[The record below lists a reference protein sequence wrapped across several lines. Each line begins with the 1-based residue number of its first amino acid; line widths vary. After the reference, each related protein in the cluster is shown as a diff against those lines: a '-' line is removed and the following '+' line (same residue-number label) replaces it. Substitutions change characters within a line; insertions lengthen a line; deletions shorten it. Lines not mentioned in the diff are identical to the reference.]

1 MQTMGKTLLLTIL
14 TAFST
19 SLAAAPI
26 AYSINS
32 DSGNDPVTDSLYL
45 IDMLDGTETRV
56 ATVTAFGEPQKD
68 VEGLAF
74 AADGTLYGVD
84 ETFPMSLFAINTDNA
99 TVEIGSQVF
108 IKGLPSS
115 SGNDFGMTFTCDGE
129 LYLTSVADKM
139 LYRMDLQG
147 NTTPVGSLLN
157 NVEIVA
163 LAAYGSELYGLGKGT
178 TSPSL
183 FKISTVNGAATRIG
197 TTLDAGGINVNLYG
211 EGGLAFDDDGQLWA
225 ITDTRQIPSPE
236 SGQTLRVNKATGQA
250 EAARDT
256 NEQGFESLAITIPR
270 GCDFP
275 SSETASFVVQK
286 RFVDNNDSTPATLNI
301 SCNTGFI
308 NNESVTVQPNEGV
321 FGPMETRFLVK
332 GFGDVPLNCDIWE
345 SEPRNYSAT
354 YHCISDASC
363 TATADGCTFENVEI
377 GQANLCLVRN
387 YPNPAQV
394 TVSAEWL
401 FGEGQ
406 ENTFDNV
413 KVDLVCSSVYSGDGL
428 WDETGMRWSWLFNSA
443 SPDQLA
449 TFQPMADNS
458 SCRTE
463 ITPLSSAIESS
474 GSCEQSKTVLPGDRL
489 TCVVNNTVFFEGIP
503 TLSQYGL
510 LLFSALMLLTGAIAV
525 RRF

>member
-1 MQTMGKTLLLTIL
+1 MHNMGKTLLLTVL

-32 DSGNDPVTDSLYL
+32 DSGNDPVADSLYR
-45 IDMLDGTETRV
+45 IDMADGTETRV
-56 ATVTAFGEPQKD
+56 ATVTAFGQTQLD
-68 VEGLAF
+68 VEGMAF

-84 ETFPMSLFAINTDNA
+84 ETFPMSLFAINPDNA
-99 TVEIGSQVF
+99 TVENGSKVF
-108 IKGLPSS
+108 ITGLPST
-115 SGNDFGMTFTCDGE
+115 SGNDFGMTFACDGN
-129 LYLTSVADKM
+129 LYVTSVKDKM
-139 LYRMDLQG
+139 LYRMDLKG
-147 NTTPVGSLLN
+147 KTTPVGPLGG

-163 LAAYGSELYGLGKGT
+163 LAANGSDLYGLGKGT

-183 FKISTVNGAATRIG
+183 FKISTVNGAATQIG
-197 TTLDAGGINVNLYG
+197 TTLGAGSVNVNQYG
-211 EGGLAFDDDGQLWA
+211 EGGLAFDGDGQLWA
-225 ITDTRQIPSPE
+225 ITDTRQIPSPQ
-236 SGQTLRVNKATGQA
+236 SGQTLRIDIATGLA
-250 EAARDT
+250 EAANDT
-256 NEQGFESLAITIPR
+256 DEQGFESLAITIPR

-345 SEPRNYSAT
+345 SEPSNYSAT

-363 TATADGCTFENVEI
+363 TATADGCTFENVKI
-377 GQANLCLVRN
+377 GQSNLCLVRN

-394 TVSAEWL
+394 IVSTEWL

-406 ENTFDNV
+406 ENTFDHV
-413 KVDLVCSSVYSGDGL
+413 EVDLVCSAVYSGDGS
-428 WDETGMRWSWLFNSA
+428 WDGSGMRWSWSFNSA

-449 TFQPMADNS
+449 TFQPMADES

-463 ITPLSSAIESS
+463 ITPLSSSIESS
-474 GSCEQSKTVLPGDRL
+474 GNCEQAQTVLPGDKL
-489 TCVVNNTVFFEGIP
+489 TCVVTNTVFFEGIP